1 MSLNVENR
9 KGMLSPRV
17 EETRINFGLRYAKQH
32 GFKIFEPEQ
41 LIKDAIDQYGDG
53 LAVSCSWGNC
63 SVAILK
69 MALDIKPDITVIFD
83 DTTVEYPE
91 TYQHRNLLLKE
102 WNISNYVETKPI
114 IPFWQCWKTYG
125 PPTVRRRYKDA
136 RELKSFGG
144 RRTFQEKTGKPAC
157 CWFCK
162 DKPMLDYCKEKK
174 IVATL
179 TGLRCSESR
188 ARMFMAADYG
198 QYHLSKRYK
207 IMKYH
212 PILFWSSKQLST
224 HFRKNQLP
232 MNEVYT
238 KLGLPRNGCMPCT
251 SYLHFEKFLAKYNPK
266 MLIEVQRFRLQW
278 KQRKDELLD
287 NFQKLEDAELENCLQ
302 ASKQYRQAFLED
314 WFDISSNDTP

>member
-1 MSLNVENR
+1 MP
-9 KGMLSPRV
+9 LSEKI
-17 EETRINFGLRYAKQH
+17 EEMRINFALRYSQEHNLDNFDAKELMQIAVDE
-32 GFKIFEPEQ
+32 F
-41 LIKDAIDQYGDG
+41 GDS

-63 SVAILK
+63 SVAVLK

-91 TYQHRNLLLKE
+91 TYEYRNLMLQQ
-102 WNISNYVETKPI
+102 WNIKNYVETKPI
-114 IPFWQCWKTYG
+114 IPFWTCWKTYG

-144 RRTFQEKTGKPAC
+144 KRTYQEKTGKPAC

-162 DKPMLDYCKEKK
+162 DKPMLDYCRKHK
-174 IVATL
+174 IKATL
-179 TGLRCSESR
+179 TGLRASESR

-198 QYHLSKRYK
+198 QRHLSKRYK
-207 IMKYH
+207 ITKFH
-212 PILFWSSKQLST
+212 PILFWDSKQLFKFFEASSI
-224 HFRKNQLP
+224 P

-266 MLIEVQRFRLQW
+266 MLVLVQKFRLEW
-278 KQRKDELLD
+278 KQRKDDLLD
-287 NFQKLEDAELENCLQ
+287 NFMTKLEDEAFDRCIQ
-302 ASKQYRQAFLED
+302 SSRSYRQQHLEE
-314 WFDISSNDTP
+314 WF